1 MFKAEITHIC
11 TFDVNNMISNSVL
24 SKYLRN
30 IYAALKITNIK
41 LAWRA
46 DLVQGLK
53 GRWTKTRN
61 DQYLWLKFPWYI
73 YVSCCRFHSTF
84 SSFAFFWLRIK
95 DAHNFGFKGVKI
107 TKCECISRLEYIVAN
122 WIWILEHKQT

>member
-1 MFKAEITHIC
+1 MLKAVITHIY

-53 GRWTKTRN
+53 GR
-61 DQYLWLKFPWYI
+61 
-73 YVSCCRFHSTF
+73 
-84 SSFAFFWLRIK
+84 
-95 DAHNFGFKGVKI
+95 
-107 TKCECISRLEYIVAN
+107 
-122 WIWILEHKQT
+122 